1 MTMRIVTIAFGVL
14 LIALG
19 IGNYVVTGM
28 SRIAALTPTLFGL
41 FIGVLGF
48 VALQNRSRGEHNH
61 TLFGAIMLAVL
72 GFLGSLGALWR
83 LLTIMS
89 SGQVV
94 PPTAVI
100 VQSII
105 GLSCVLFIIL
115 GLLLIKNFWQGWK
128 AFGHFLGNL
137 LARVVLTIFY
147 FTVFVPFALGVK
159 LFSDPLHIKK
169 SPADFWR
176 PRPTGDQ
183 TLEDIMRQY

>member
-1 MTMRIVTIAFGVL
+1 MRIVTIAFGVL
-14 LIALG
+14 LTTLG
-19 IGNYVVTGM
+19 VSNYLATGM
-28 SRIAALTPTLFGL
+28 SRITALTPTLFGL

-48 VALQNRSRGEHNH
+48 VALQGRWKHNH
-61 TLFGAIMLAVL
+61 ALFGAIMLAVL
-72 GFLGSLGALWR
+72 GFLGSLGALWQ
-83 LLTIMS
+83 LLALLS
-89 SGQVV
+89 GGQVA

-115 GLLLIKNFWQGWK
+115 GLLLIKDFWQGWK

-147 FTVFVPFALGVK
+147 FTIFVPFALGVK
-159 LFSDPLHIKK
+159 MFSDPLHIKK
-169 SPADFWR
+169 PPADFWR

-183 TLEDIMRQY
+183 TLEEIMRQY